1 VSLLIRVAL
10 TLRIYT
16 ILLSAFSI
24 LHGNQLGYVTLLTVL
39 LVILGAL
46 AASLREEEPQRKITR
61 GAGAATASSYSHS
74 RVVFPLDRLA

>member
-46 AASLREEEPQRKITR
+46 AASLREEEPQRGSLEAQEQLPRARTL
-61 GAGAATASSYSHS
+61 T
-74 RVVFPLDRLA
+74 LE